1 VVSEC
6 LVGTAADVPWA
17 VQREGARHPVARYGV
32 LLLAA
37 AWFVA
42 SRTSPSRRWLGVGA

>member
-1 VVSEC
+1 VVTEC
-6 LVGTAADVPWA
+6 LVGTPADVSWA
-17 VQREGARHPVARYGV
+17 VQQDGARQPVALYGV

-42 SRTSPSRRWLGVGA
+42 ISRGDAGWAVGA